1 MMETKV
7 KAIELVEQ
15 GDNMDLEAQSKDEE
29 RQGEEGTEE
38 LKRFML
44 QEMARGLSLFE
55 VALFVRH
62 CCCCCCCC
70 C

>member
-29 RQGEEGTEE
+29 RQGGEGTEE

-62 CCCCCCCC
+62 CCCCC
-70 C
+70 

>member
-7 KAIELVEQ
+7 KIIELVVQ
-15 GDNMDLEAQSKDEE
+15 GNNMDLEAQSKDEE

-38 LKRFML
+38 LNEFML

-55 VALFVRH
+55 EALFVRH
-62 CCCCCCCC
+62 CCCFC
-70 C
+70 